1 MAVAEERR
9 DAGSAGRLCTVEIAK
24 DYLSFSAA
32 HFTIFSGDRRENLH
46 GHNFAVQ
53 GRATGR
59 VGENGLTFD
68 YELLKSKIGELCAP
82 LDEKLLLPSGSPHLD
97 IRSGPGEVEVGFGEE
112 RLRFLE
118 RDVLLIP
125 VANVTVEE
133 LSGWFLDLLLADR
146 EIDALGLE
154 ELEVR
159 VSSGP
164 GQWGISRWRR

>member
-1 MAVAEERR
+1 MAGAEPGPR
-9 DAGSAGRLCTVEIAK
+9 AGAARRLCTVEIAK

-32 HFTIFSGDRRENLH
+32 HFTIFSGERRENLH

-53 GRATGR
+53 GRATGW

-68 YELLKSKIGELCAP
+68 YELLKSGIGKLCTR
-82 LDEKLLLPSGSPHLD
+82 LDEKLLLPTGSPHLD
-97 IRSGPGEVEVGFGEE
+97 IRSGPEGVEVRFGEE
-112 RLRFLE
+112 RLHFLE

-146 EIDALGLE
+146 EIDALALE

>member
-1 MAVAEERR
+1 MSGVEPRQG
-9 DAGSAGRLCTVEIAK
+9 AGSGRRLATVEIAK

-32 HFTIFSGDRRENLH
+32 HFTIFSGERRENLH

-53 GRATGR
+53 CRATGW

-68 YELLKSKIGELCAP
+68 YELLKSSIGNLCAR

-97 IRSGPGEVEVGFGEE
+97 IRSEPGGVEVRFGEE
-112 RLRFLE
+112 RLHFLE

-133 LSGWFLDLLLADR
+133 LSGWLLDLLLADA
-146 EIDALGLE
+146 EIESLALE

-164 GQWGISRWRR
+164 GQWGISRWGQ

>member
-1 MAVAEERR
+1 MAGAEEKR

-97 IRSGPGEVEVGFGEE
+97 IRSGPGEVEVGFAEE
-112 RLRFLE
+112 RLHFLE